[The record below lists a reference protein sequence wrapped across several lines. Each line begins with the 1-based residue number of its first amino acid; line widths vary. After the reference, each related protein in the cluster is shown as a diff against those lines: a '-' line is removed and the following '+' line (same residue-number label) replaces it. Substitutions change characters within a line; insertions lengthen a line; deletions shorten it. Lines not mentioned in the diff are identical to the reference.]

1 MHSEQLDPRPVVIIT
16 GGGSGIGAAA
26 AERLAQDYRV
36 VICGRRQS
44 ALDTVAARTGAVPM
58 ALDVTDYPANE
69 ALVAEVAER
78 FGRLDALVLNAGV
91 VLSTAPHE
99 ITIAQWEAQ
108 IAVNLTGAFVM
119 TRAALP
125 HLLRAKG
132 AVVSVSS
139 VGAMQ
144 TGPGLA
150 AYSTAKA
157 GLSHFTCCLA
167 YEYARQGL
175 RANVV
180 APGWIRSE
188 MADEEMKM
196 LPIGRDLD
204 AAYAKVSEHVPQRRA
219 GSSME
224 AAEAIAFLLSP
235 AASFINGAVLP
246 VDGGS
251 LIANSGM
258 TYFDT
263 VAS

>member
-1 MHSEQLDPRPVVIIT
+1 MRFIIRGAIAIGMLLST
-16 GGGSGIGAAA
+16 TWSAASMLGAYSQFMSGAA
-26 AERLAQDYRV
+26 
-36 VICGRRQS
+36 GPGWRRCS
-44 ALDTVAARTGAVPM
+44 VA
-58 ALDVTDYPANE
+58 
-69 ALVAEVAER
+69 
-78 FGRLDALVLNAGV
+78 F
-91 VLSTAPHE
+91 
-99 ITIAQWEAQ
+99 
-108 IAVNLTGAFVM
+108 F
-119 TRAALP
+119 
-125 HLLRAKG
+125 
-132 AVVSVSS
+132 VSVSS
-139 VGAMQ
+139 VGAVQ